1 MEAVSRWL
9 YSFVADEVTVEQHQ
23 NEQSITCGEK
33 VLLCSIGLTNLKST
47 FTNYHE
53 DKIAVSYRDGNPE
66 AGRSRGCEWSI
77 EVNPKLI
84 NVYFTAYRAGN
95 VTVTLDLGKWYIFQ
109 GKHYDSSKL
118 YH

>member
-9 YSFVADEVTVEQHQ
+9 CSFFADEVTVEQH
-23 NEQSITCGEK
+23 EQTITCGEK
-33 VLLCSIGLTNLKST
+33 VLLCSIGLTNLNST

-53 DKIAVSYRDGNPE
+53 DKIAVSHRNGSPE
-66 AGRSRGCEWSI
+66 AGRSRDCEWSI

-84 NVYFTAYRAGN
+84 DVHFTTYRAGN

-109 GKHYDSSKL
+109 GKHDDSNTL
-118 YH
+118 QVLI